1 MTEALAELQDFE
13 NESPAIPKAEKMMVP
28 EMRAMVFQTLR
39 RDERDIKTDE
49 ELEKAIFDAI
59 DTIGPLL
66 KKKKL
71 GRSDMDLMRA
81 SLKEFG
87 DELVAMEY
95 LGVEGAKKY
104 FELLSG
110 NDPNSP
116 YTLPQALDDNDLEA
130 YLFYDMAHDDP
141 DYQDQC
147 AVDCI
152 DDPISNTS
160 LNLLISRLKGDPDL
174 MIKIYS
180 NKRLYNNTPNTSTV
194 SQFLSRLQDTPSY
207 KSAFEILKYYFGND
221 KRIKLVTDYWKARN
235 KGARLKMD
243 DLRKKIRN
251 FDRDFFKAVGV

>member
-1 MTEALAELQDFE
+1 MSEALAELQDFE
-13 NESPAIPKAEKMMVP
+13 IEPQAVQNAEKMVP
-28 EMRAMVFQTLR
+28 EIRATIFQTLK
-39 RDERDIKTDE
+39 RDERGNKTDE
-49 ELEKAIFDAI
+49 DLEKAIFDAI

-71 GRSDMDLMRA
+71 GRSDMGLMRA
-81 SLKEFG
+81 SLKVFG

-110 NDPNSP
+110 NDPNAP
-116 YTLPQALDDNDLEA
+116 YILPQALEENDLEA

-147 AVDCI
+147 AIDCI

-160 LNLLISRLKGDPDL
+160 LNLLISRLKGNPEL

-180 NKRLYNNTPNTSTV
+180 DKRLYNNTPNTSTA
-194 SQFLSRLQDTPSY
+194 SQFLSRLQDIPSY
-207 KSAFEILKYYFGND
+207 KPACEILRYYFGND

-243 DLRKKIRN
+243 DLRKRIRN
-251 FDRDFFKAVGV
+251 YDRDCLKTLGF